1 MCKVFAQSKRF
12 ACVSLGEHRES
23 TVVTINEV
31 AKAAGVSISTVSY
44 ALSGKRSISRATR
57 ERIDRAIR
65 ELGYTPNAG
74 ARMLAGARTNILALS
89 APLHAD
95 GHLPT
100 HMRFVTEVVRAARE
114 RDYDVLLLA
123 RDDEVTGIRRVA
135 STSLVDGVVAMGV
148 TERDER
154 VALVRSL
161 GVAAAFIGVP
171 GDSDGVACVDLD
183 FAEAARMAVERLVA
197 DGHRTI
203 GVIGHP
209 HGYVDRQQTF
219 MARFEDGLAAA
230 AAEAGV
236 RIVHEWAEVSRGAG
250 ARAADALLD
259 AVEPPTAIIFHC
271 NEPAVE
277 EAERRIRER
286 GLAVPRDLSLFAAAA
301 SYDPGRLETPVTGI
315 TLPMEEMCTS
325 AVEAALGLRGG
336 TALATT
342 RILAPELVDRGSTVA
357 VA

>member
-1 MCKVFAQSKRF
+1 M
-12 ACVSLGEHRES
+12 
-23 TVVTINEV
+23 
-31 AKAAGVSISTVSY
+31 
-44 ALSGKRSISRATR
+44 
-57 ERIDRAIR
+57 
-65 ELGYTPNAG
+65 
-74 ARMLAGARTNILALS
+74 
-89 APLHAD
+89 
-95 GHLPT
+95 
-100 HMRFVTEVVRAARE
+100 
-114 RDYDVLLLA
+114 
-123 RDDEVTGIRRVA
+123 TGIRRVA

-342 RILAPELVDRGSTVA
+342 RILAPELVDRGSTAA